1 MTNKYRY
8 WVKQYQLI
16 SLWLINSIIKE
27 IVKKVSDCDLA
38 FEIWANLENYF
49 TSHPRANIM
58 QYKAKL
64 HSFKKCGLSLS
75 AYVKRIQNLASQL
88 AATRC
93 CVNEE

>member
-1 MTNKYRY
+1 
-8 WVKQYQLI
+8 
-16 SLWLINSIIKE
+16 
-27 IVKKVSDCDLA
+27 
-38 FEIWANLENYF
+38 
-49 TSHPRANIM
+49 M